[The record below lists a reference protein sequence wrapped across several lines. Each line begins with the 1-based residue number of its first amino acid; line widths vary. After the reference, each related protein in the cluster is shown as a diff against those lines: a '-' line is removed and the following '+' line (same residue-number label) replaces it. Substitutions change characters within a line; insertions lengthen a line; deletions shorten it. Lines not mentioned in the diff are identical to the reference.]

1 MSKRSNDPTDPDAE
15 IARLSAEDQK
25 RQTDAEAQR
34 QANARAAEFE
44 RLRLLE
50 QARREGTQNQ

>member
-1 MSKRSNDPTDPDAE
+1 MGKNNPIDPDAE
-15 IARLSAEDQK
+15 IARLAAEDLK

-34 QANARAAEFE
+34 AANARAAEFE